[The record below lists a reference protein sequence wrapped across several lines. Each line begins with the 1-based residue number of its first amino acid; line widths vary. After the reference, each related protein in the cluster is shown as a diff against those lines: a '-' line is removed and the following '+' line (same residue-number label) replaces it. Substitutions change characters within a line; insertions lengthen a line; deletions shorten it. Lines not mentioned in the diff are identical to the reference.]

1 MENPFSKLG
10 KKLNERRKGADDS
23 GDDFLK
29 EGDIYA
35 LLGEDEEDEAEDLL
49 EASLQKKLESPE
61 EVADPDEEREKAK
74 PEREEPDQAKGLDEA
89 DDPEADPLAGLTGAE
104 RIAEAIRISRDG
116 GVRPDRQIS
125 ADRSVSRA
133 GRRVS
138 AGRSD
143 SQAGGK
149 TSDGKFDSHQ
159 AIDEDQDLESSEL
172 LAAVTGRTG
181 ESRPEGDD
189 RSDPGSGDKRGKRT
203 GTKTR
208 PGNKQ
213 RSRNQIRPPQIHLHR
228 PTMSQVMK
236 AAAVIFVIAMFLV
249 VKNAV
254 DHRSYSSYKITD
266 QDPKANNVSDYEYV
280 DGYILRYSSDG
291 ASLLKADHETVW
303 NESFAMAKPKVS
315 VCDDRM
321 LVYDQM
327 GTSVYIYNEKGKVG
341 SFAPPLPILKAVIS
355 KKDTIAML
363 LKDGAA
369 IDFAYYRADG
379 SQIAAGQSH
388 MEDLGYPTDLA
399 LSPNGQNLLI
409 SYLRT
414 VDGKAGSVLNFY
426 NFGKAGQAQKN
437 NLVAS
442 DRLDGVFVP
451 EVYCLDNHR
460 MVAVRDDGFSIY
472 EGTDS
477 ITESKHVKFEKEIIS
492 AFHDD
497 SHLAFIFDKGGDAR
511 YQLQLYTRSGN
522 LISTADVTT
531 PYSKARVCDDQ
542 ILLYNQ
548 ADVTIY
554 SMKGF
559 CRFRGTIKEGN
570 IGDILKTGR
579 NRYLVVTDE
588 KMETIRLR

>member
-61 EVADPDEEREKAK
+61 EVADPDES
-74 PEREEPDQAKGLDEA
+74 DQSDGMDLSD
-89 DDPEADPLAGLTGAE
+89 DPDPEADPLAGLAGAE

-116 GVRPDRQIS
+116 GD
-125 ADRSVSRA
+125 
-133 GRRVS
+133 
-138 AGRSD
+138 
-143 SQAGGK
+143 
-149 TSDGKFDSHQ
+149 
-159 AIDEDQDLESSEL
+159 
-172 LAAVTGRTG
+172 
-181 ESRPEGDD
+181 
-189 RSDPGSGDKRGKRT
+189 RT

-213 RSRNQIRPPQIHLHR
+213 RSRRHIRLPQIHLHR

-236 AAAVIFVIAMFLV
+236 AAAVVFVVAMFLV

-266 QDPKANNVSDYEYV
+266 QDPKENNVSDYEYV

-315 VCDDRM
+315 VCDDQM

-341 SFAPPLPILKAVIS
+341 SFATPLPILKAVIS

-477 ITESKHVKFEKEIIS
+477 IIESKHVKFEKEIIS

-511 YQLQLYTRSGN
+511 YRLQLYTRSGN